1 MDENEALATWYDG
14 KNLNEIAFCQEFL
27 REHPMVCVKG
37 TFFTADKRIT
47 DERELKKL
55 IYDKL
60 KEFVSTGV
68 ARKQDSLLELLRSE
82 AYWEDLPVQ
91 ADRIHVANGTVFL
104 DGGFTPEKT
113 YCRNRLTVDYEPEA
127 PFPEKWLQFLN
138 ELLIPEDILT
148 LQEYM
153 GYCLIPTTK
162 AQKMLMLVG
171 KGGEGKSRIG
181 IVMRAIFGDNMAN
194 GNLTKVETNRFAR
207 ADLEHVLVM
216 VDDDMKLE
224 ALPQTNYI
232 KTIVTAE
239 LPLDL
244 EKKSQ
249 QSYQGELYC
258 RFLGF
263 GNGSLKALYD
273 RSEGF
278 FRRQIILTTKARDK
292 DRVDDP
298 FLSEKLIAEKAGI
311 FLWCLEGLKR
321 LITQDYKFTISART
335 QENMKEAVLEGNH
348 LVEFLTSEGYI
359 RLKADDTATSKELYA
374 VYSLWCEDNAIKPF
388 ASNTVSH
395 YLKVNGGP
403 YNIAETNN
411 LSNEEGRRVRG
422 FEGIG
427 VLLKPDGTPRRF
439 YDETEKHL
447 YIGTDVQMNSYSTTI
462 F

>member
-1 MDENEALATWYDG
+1 MKTKEKMKKMNQANELPEWFDG
-14 KNLNEIAFCQEFL
+14 KKVEEAAFCRDFL
-27 REHPMVCVKG
+27 AEHPMICVSKS
-37 TFFTADKRIT
+37 FFTKEGRIC
-47 DERELKKL
+47 DESRLRRE
-55 IYDKL
+55 IYDAINPY
-60 KEFVSTGV
+60 VTTGLAKKV
-68 ARKQDSLLELLRSE
+68 DSLLELLRVE
-82 AYWEDLPVQ
+82 AYAEELPVQ
-91 ADRIHVANGTVFL
+91 TDRIHVANGTLFL
-104 DGGFTPEKT
+104 DGSFTEHKE
-113 YCRNRLTVDYEPEA
+113 YCRNRLTVVYNPDAAEPA
-127 PFPEKWLQFLN
+127 RWLSFLR
-138 ELLIPEDILT
+138 ELLDEEDIPT

-181 IVMRAIFGDNMAN
+181 VVMRALFGSSMVN

-207 ADLEHVLVM
+207 ADLEHTLVM

-232 KTIVTAE
+232 KTIITAE

-278 FRRQIILTTKARDK
+278 FRRQIILTTKRKDK
-292 DRVDDP
+292 NRKDDP
-298 FLSEKLIAEKAGI
+298 FLSEKLISEKEGI

-321 LITQDYKFTISART
+321 LIAQDYKFTISPQT
-335 QENMKEAVLEGNH
+335 EENMKEAVFEGNH
-348 LVEFLTSEGYI
+348 ILEFLASEGYI
-359 RLKADDTATSKELYA
+359 RLKADYTVTTKDLYA
-374 VYSLWCEDNAIKPF
+374 VYKLWCEDNSHKPLSERSF
-388 ASNTVSH
+388 SLFLHENEDR
-395 YLKVNGGP
+395 
-403 YNIAETNN
+403 YNLEATNN
-411 LSNEEGRRVRG
+411 IYLGNGRRVRG
-422 FEGIG
+422 FLGIE
-427 VLLKPDGTPRRF
+427 LLVKP
-439 YDETEKHL
+439 
-447 YIGTDVQMNSYSTTI
+447 NS

>member
-1 MDENEALATWYDG
+1 MYETNQLPEWFDG
-14 KNLNEIAFCQEFL
+14 KKVEEAAFCRAFL
-27 REHPMVCVKG
+27 AEHPMICVNES
-37 TFFTADKRIT
+37 FFTKEGRVC
-47 DERELKKL
+47 DESGLRRE
-55 IYDKL
+55 IYDAINPYL
-60 KEFVSTGV
+60 TTGLIKKV
-68 ARKQDSLLELLRSE
+68 DSLLELLRVE
-82 AYWEDLPVQ
+82 AYAGDLPVQ
-91 ADRIHVANGTVFL
+91 TDRIHVANGTLFL
-104 DGGFTPEKT
+104 DGTFSEEKE
-113 YCRNRLTVDYEPEA
+113 YCRNRLPVIYDPDALLPTR
-127 PFPEKWLQFLN
+127 WLQFLN
-138 ELLIPEDILT
+138 ELLIPGDIPT

-181 IVMRAIFGDNMAN
+181 VVMHALFGNSMVN

-207 ADLEHVLVM
+207 ADLEHTLVM

-232 KTIVTAE
+232 KTIITAE

-278 FRRQIILTTKARDK
+278 FRRQIILTTKRK
-292 DRVDDP
+292 STDRVDDP
-298 FLSEKLIAEKAGI
+298 FLSEKLISEKEGI

-321 LITQDYKFTISART
+321 LIAQDYKFTISPQT
-335 QENMKEAVLEGNH
+335 EENMKEAVFEGNH
-348 LVEFLTSEGYI
+348 IMEFLASEGYI
-359 RLKADDTATSKELYA
+359 RLKADYTVTTKDLYA
-374 VYSLWCEDNAIKPF
+374 VYCLWCEDNAIKPY
-388 ASNTVSH
+388 AQNTMSH
-395 YLKVNGGP
+395 YLKEYGDA
-403 YNIAETNN
+403 YNIVETNN
-411 LSNEEGRRVRG
+411 LKNERGIRVRG

-427 VLLKPDGTPRRF
+427 IVIKPDAPYNRI
-439 YDETEKHL
+439 YDEE
-447 YIGTDVQMNSYSTTI
+447 
-462 F
+462 

>member
-1 MDENEALATWYDG
+1 MDEEKLPAWFDG
-14 KNLNEIAFCQEFL
+14 KKIHEIAFCREFL
-27 REHPMVCVKG
+27 REQPMVCVKG
-37 TFFTADKRIT
+37 TFFTVDKRIT
-47 DERELKKL
+47 DERELKKR

-60 KEFVSTGV
+60 KDFVSTGV

-82 AYWEDLPVQ
+82 AFVEDLPVQ
-91 ADRIHVANGTVFL
+91 TDRIHVANGTLFL
-104 DGGFTPEKT
+104 DGTFTEEKT
-113 YCRNRLTVDYEPEA
+113 YCRNRLTVAYDPDA
-127 PFPEKWLQFLN
+127 PFPMRWLQFLN
-138 ELLIPEDILT
+138 DLLIPEDILT

-181 IVMRAIFGDNMAN
+181 VVMRAIFGDSMAN

-278 FRRQIILTTKARDK
+278 FRRQIILTTKDRDR

-298 FLSEKLIAEKAGI
+298 FLSEKLIAEKEGI

-321 LITQDYKFTISART
+321 LLAQDYKFTISART
-335 QENMKEAVLEGNH
+335 RENMKEAVLEGNH
-348 LVEFLTSEGYI
+348 LVEFLASEGYI
-359 RLKADDTATSKELYA
+359 RLKADDTATTKELYE
-374 VYSLWCEDNAIKPF
+374 VYSLWCEDNAVKPF

-395 YLKVNGGP
+395 YLKVNGAP
-403 YNIAETNN
+403 YNIAETNR
-411 LSNEEGRRVRG
+411 LHNEKGRRVRG

-427 VLLKPDGTPRRF
+427 VLLKPDGTPRHF
-439 YDETEKHL
+439 YDD
-447 YIGTDVQMNSYSTTI
+447 I
-462 F
+462 

>member
-1 MDENEALATWYDG
+1 MDEEKLPAWFDG
-14 KNLNEIAFCQEFL
+14 KKIHEIAFCREFL
-27 REHPMVCVKG
+27 REQPMVCVKG
-37 TFFTADKRIT
+37 TFFTVDKRIT
-47 DERELKKL
+47 DERELKKR

-60 KEFVSTGV
+60 KDFVSTGV
-68 ARKQDSLLELLRSE
+68 ARKVDSLLELLRSE
-82 AYWEDLPVQ
+82 AFVEELPVQ
-91 ADRIHVANGTVFL
+91 TDRIHAANGTLFL
-104 DGGFTPEKT
+104 DGTFTADKT
-113 YCRNRLTVDYEPEA
+113 YCRNRLTVNYEPEA
-127 PFPEKWLQFLN
+127 PFPARWLQFLN
-138 ELLIPEDILT
+138 DLLIPEDILT
-148 LQEYM
+148 LQEYI

-181 IVMRAIFGDNMAN
+181 VVMRAIFGDSMVN
-194 GNLTKVETNRFAR
+194 GNLAKVETNRFAR

-278 FRRQIILTTKARDK
+278 FRRQIILTTKDRDR
-292 DRVDDP
+292 DRIDDP
-298 FLSEKLIAEKAGI
+298 FLSEKLIAEKEGI
-311 FLWCLEGLKR
+311 FLWCLEGLRR
-321 LITQDYKFTISART
+321 LIAQNYAFTISART
-335 QENMKEAVLEGNH
+335 RENMKEAVLEGNH
-348 LVEFLTSEGYI
+348 LVEFLASEGYI
-359 RLKADDTATSKELYA
+359 RLKADDTATTKELYE
-374 VYSLWCEDNAIKPF
+374 VYSLWCEDNAVKPF

-403 YNIAETNN
+403 YNIAETNR
-411 LSNEEGRRVRG
+411 LHNEKGRRVRG

-427 VLLKPDGTPRRF
+427 VLLKPDGTPRHF
-439 YDETEKHL
+439 YD
-447 YIGTDVQMNSYSTTI
+447 DN
-462 F
+462 